1 MQKDNL
7 DLDPLDTDDDVK
19 SKLATPRI
27 DLNKLQKR
35 IRE

>member
-7 DLDPLDTDDDVK
+7 DLDPMENDEDTK
-19 SKLATPRI
+19 ARMTTPRI

-35 IRE
+35 LRD